1 MRLTSLFIFA
11 LATDIAIGSSNW
23 FSKAAYNKWHENE
36 LERWLSDND
45 IPYPTPADRKD
56 LENLV
61 QKYWD
66 NYAVAPYRSW
76 DTEKLFAYLK
86 AKGVETQG
94 AAEANKDSLVSQV
107 QSQWYETED
116 KAQNAWTDTKD
127 WILDTWTESTLK
139 SFADKHGIPVPQPR
153 KRDTLLQQIRSNYE
167 KVARKAGETASYPGN
182 WLYETWSES
191 DLKEWLDTHGFPVP
205 QPTSRDKLVAAV
217 RRNSRLAYLKSQD
230 QLYSASASANA
241 AYGTLTDKIIDAWSE
256 SQLKEF
262 CDKNGISVPQ
272 GTKTNELRALVRKH
286 RAELL
291 GDTLSGSA
299 ASAFGAATSKAGNQY
314 AKATN
319 DASLA
324 AQEAFN
330 QAVDTWS
337 DSRLKAYLDAR
348 GVPVPQAS
356 KTDELR
362 ALVRRNSHKAA
373 AGFNAWTW
381 DDLSYQHLKQYL
393 VNSGNS
399 AAKKVGNSASAT
411 REDLVKAAQNAYASA
426 SRGGGDSYAS
436 ATSYLAQATQSA
448 KDNVFDTWSES
459 ELKSYLD
466 SYGVPIPQGSTVNE
480 LRAEAR
486 KQSTYFKY
494 GTTNPVDTAF
504 AKISESVRGAYQWV
518 LGQLGAGAEEAKQKA
533 KNEL

>member
-1 MRLTSLFIFA
+1 MRFTNLFTFA
-11 LATDIAIGSSNW
+11 LATNVAIASSNW

-45 IPYPTPADRKD
+45 IPYPSPADRKD

-61 QKYWD
+61 QKNWD
-66 NYAVAPYRSW
+66 DYAVAPYKSW
-76 DTEKLFAYLK
+76 DTDKLTSYLSS
-86 AKGVETQG
+86 KGVETKET
-94 AAEANKDSLVSQV
+94 AAANKDSLISQV
-107 QSQWYETED
+107 QAQWYETED
-116 KAQNAWTDTKD
+116 KAQTALTDTKT

-153 KRDTLLQQIRSNYE
+153 KRDTLLQQARNNYE
-167 KVARKAGETASYPGN
+167 KVAKKVGETAAYPGT
-182 WLYETWSES
+182 WLYESWSES
-191 DLKEWLDTHGFPVP
+191 DLKEWLDTHGFPAP
-205 QPTSRDKLVAAV
+205 QPSSRDSLIASV
-217 RRNSRLAYLKSQD
+217 RRNSRVAYLKAQEQAD
-230 QLYSASASANA
+230 AASAQASA

-262 CDKNGISVPQ
+262 CDKNSISVPQ

-314 AKATN
+314 AQATN
-319 DASLA
+319 DANSAVQDAFDA
-324 AQEAFN
+324 AVN
-330 QAVDTWS
+330 TWS

-348 GVPVPQAS
+348 AVPVPQAS

-373 AGFNAWTW
+373 SGFNAWTW
-381 DDLSYQHLKQYL
+381 DDLSYQTLKNYL
-393 VNSGNS
+393 LNSGDA
-399 AAKKVGNSASAT
+399 AAKQVGESASAT

-426 SRGGGDSYAS
+426 SATGGNSYAS
-436 ATSYLAQATQSA
+436 ATSYLSSATQAA
-448 KDNVFDTWSES
+448 KHNVFDTWSES
-459 ELKSYLD
+459 ELKAYLD
-466 SYGVPIPQGSTVNE
+466 NYGVPVPQGSTLNE
-480 LRAEAR
+480 LKAEAR

-504 AKISESVRGAYQWV
+504 AKIGESVKGAYQWV
-518 LGQLGAGAEEAKQKA
+518 MGQLGAGAEEAKSKA

>member
-1 MRLTSLFIFA
+1 MKLASLFTFA
-11 LATDIAIGSSNW
+11 LATDVAIGSSSW
-23 FSKAAYNKWHENE
+23 FSKAAYNKWHETE

-61 QKYWD
+61 QKNWD
-66 NYAVAPYRSW
+66 QYAVSPYKNW
-76 DTEKLFAYLK
+76 DSEKLAAYLK
-86 AKGVETQG
+86 LKGAETKG
-94 AAEANKDSLVSQV
+94 AAEANKDSLLSQV

-116 KAQNAWTDTKD
+116 KAQTAWSDTKD
-127 WILDTWTESTLK
+127 WILDTWTDSTLK

-153 KRDTLLQQIRSNYE
+153 KRDTLLQQVRSNYQAAA
-167 KVARKAGETASYPGN
+167 KKAGEAASYPGN
-182 WLYETWSES
+182 WLYETWAES
-191 DLKEWLDTHGFPVP
+191 DLKEWLDVHGFPAP

-230 QLYSASASANA
+230 QFEAASAKANA
-241 AYGTLTDKIIDAWSE
+241 AYGTLTDKIIDAWGE

-262 CDKNGISVPQ
+262 CDKNGITVPQ
-272 GTKTNELRALVRKH
+272 GSKTNELRALVRKH
-286 RAELL
+286 RAQLL
-291 GDTLSGSA
+291 GDTLSDSA
-299 ASAFGAATSKAGNQY
+299 ASAFGAATTRAGNEY

-324 AQEAFN
+324 VQEAFN
-330 QAVDTWS
+330 EAVKTWS

-373 AGFNAWTW
+373 LAYNAWTW
-381 DDLSYQHLKQYL
+381 DDLSYQHLKDYL
-393 VNSGNS
+393 VNSGDS
-399 AAKKVGNSASAT
+399 AAKKVGESVSAT
-411 REDLVKAAQNAYASA
+411 REELVAAAQNVYASA
-426 SRGGGDSYAS
+426 SKTGGGSYAS
-436 ATSYLAQATQSA
+436 ATSYLTQATQAA
-448 KDNVFDTWSES
+448 KDNVFETWSES

-466 SYGVPIPQGSTVNE
+466 SYGVPVPQGSTLNQ
-480 LRAEAR
+480 LKAEAR
-486 KQSTYFKY
+486 KQYTYFKY

-504 AKISESVRGAYQWV
+504 AKIGESVKSAYQWV
-518 LGQLGAGAEEAKQKA
+518 VGQFNTGAEEAKKKA
-533 KNEL
+533 KSEL